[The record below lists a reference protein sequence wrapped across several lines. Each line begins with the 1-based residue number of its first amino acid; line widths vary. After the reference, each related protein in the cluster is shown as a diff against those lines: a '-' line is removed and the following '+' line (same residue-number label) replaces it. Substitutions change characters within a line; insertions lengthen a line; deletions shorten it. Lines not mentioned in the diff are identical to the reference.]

1 MGATNLDATAVAGNL
16 QSVDLGGVIN
26 EDVMQQIWDISKIPL
41 PLTDLIGTGSAT
53 NPYKEWVTD
62 KLADPDVDNAAF
74 DGEDDFSAADN
85 ATVANQERLGNHCQE
100 PYKVVKV
107 SERARNVDTIGRSD
121 ELAYQIMMRQQE
133 LRRDVEAIINT
144 DFGSVQDAGSDTN
157 EGRSA
162 GLYAWIRD
170 GAQTIP
176 GNAFVGA
183 TGVRPGFA
191 AGVVDGRTYGTTA
204 FVAGTA
210 RALTETLV
218 RDACQ
223 AAYDDG
229 GDPYIMM
236 AVPTVIRKFSEYLF
250 TSSARI
256 AALFSET
263 GQESS
268 AVTAKGSVN
277 VFVTDFGITLELTP
291 NRIQRNSDT
300 DVSNAGIIDPAYLEI
315 AYLNGY
321 TVDELAKTGLAD
333 KRLMHCDF
341 TLCVKNL
348 DAHATICDID
358 NTAAVTA

>member
-1 MGATNLDATAVAGNL
+1 MGATNLDATAETGNL
-16 QSVDLGGVIN
+16 QAVVKDGAIN

-41 PLTDLIGTGSAT
+41 PLTDLIGTGSAD
-53 NPYKEWVTD
+53 NPYKSWVTD
-62 KLADPDVDNAAF
+62 KLAQPDVANAAF
-74 DGEDDFSAADN
+74 DGEDDFSAVNNSSLAD
-85 ATVANQERLGNHCQE
+85 QERIGNHCQE

-144 DFGSVQDAGSDTN
+144 AQASVADAGSNTN

-162 GLYAWIRD
+162 GFYAFIRD
-170 GAQTIP
+170 AGQTLP

-183 TGVRPGFA
+183 GAGAAPGFQSS
-191 AGVVDGRTYGTTA
+191 GLITA
-204 FVAGTA
+204 PTAGTP
-210 RALTETLV
+210 RALTEVLV

-236 AVPTVIRKFSEYLF
+236 STPTVIRKFSEYLF

-256 AALFSET
+256 ASLMSDT
-263 GQESS
+263 GQQAG

-277 VFVTDFGITLELTP
+277 VFVTDFGINLELTP
-291 NRIQRNSDT
+291 NRLQQVEDPSGTPFTN
-300 DVSNAGIIDPAYLEI
+300 VGIIDPSYIELCF
-315 AYLNGY
+315 LNGY
-321 TVDELAKTGLAD
+321 TTDELAKTGLAD

-341 TLCVKNL
+341 TLAVKNL
-348 DAHATICDID
+348 DAHATILDVD
-358 NTAAVTA
+358 HTAPVTAS